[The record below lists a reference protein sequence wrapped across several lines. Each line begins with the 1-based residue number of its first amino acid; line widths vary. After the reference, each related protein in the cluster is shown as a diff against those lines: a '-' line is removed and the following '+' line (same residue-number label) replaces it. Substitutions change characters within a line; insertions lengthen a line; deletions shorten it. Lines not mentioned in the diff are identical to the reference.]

1 MSDEQPQPFPS
12 GSSSIEERT
21 VESLS
26 RQAALG
32 RLLDQLEA
40 EEGPV
45 DEALI
50 AKYLELLK

>member
-32 RLLDQLEA
+32 RFLDELEA